1 MNKNPFR
8 FMPQISCQIQS
19 DKICV
24 FLKKDLPKK
33 KKKKQEQTIMR
44 DIYKREDR
52 KIPEKTR
59 SEIR

>member
-33 KKKKQEQTIMR
+33 KKKTRADNNERHIQEGGP
-44 DIYKREDR
+44 KNPR
-52 KIPEKTR
+52 KNAQ
-59 SEIR
+59 